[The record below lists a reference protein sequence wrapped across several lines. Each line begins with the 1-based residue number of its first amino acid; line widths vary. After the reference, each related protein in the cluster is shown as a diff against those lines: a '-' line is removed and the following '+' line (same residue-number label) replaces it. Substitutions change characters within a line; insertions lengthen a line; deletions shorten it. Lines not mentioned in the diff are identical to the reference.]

1 MEDTYYFSQGRL
13 VYTGPY
19 NKFKDD
25 DKVNTKDFATDAVA
39 DTKKNDATSTS
50 KNTTTGSVSGV
61 SGTSGV
67 IYKILNFQLY
77 NRSVL
82 RYKL

>member
-19 NKFKDD
+19 TKFKDD
-25 DKVNTKDFATDAVA
+25 DKVNTKDFATDA
-39 DTKKNDATSTS
+39 KKNNATSTS
-50 KNTTTGSVSGV
+50 KNTTAGGTGGA
-61 SGTSGV
+61 SGTGGV
-67 IYKILNFQLY
+67 LYKILNFQLY
-77 NRSVL
+77 NKSVL

>member
-19 NKFKDD
+19 TKFKDD
-25 DKVNTKDFATDAVA
+25 DKVNTKDFATDAAA
-39 DTKKNDATSTS
+39 DTKKNNATSTS
-50 KNTTTGSVSGV
+50 KNTTAGGTNGV
-61 SGTSGV
+61 L
-67 IYKILNFQLY
+67 YKILNFQLY
-77 NRSVL
+77 NKSVL

>member
-19 NKFKDD
+19 TKFKDD
-25 DKVNTKDFATDAVA
+25 DKVNTKDFATDAA
-39 DTKKNDATSTS
+39 TDTKKN
-50 KNTTTGSVSGV
+50 TTAGGTNGASGA
-61 SGTSGV
+61 GGV
-67 IYKILNFQLY
+67 LYKIMNFQLY
-77 NRSVL
+77 NKSVL

>member
-25 DKVNTKDFATDAVA
+25 DKVNTKDFATDAMT
-39 DTKKNDATSTS
+39 DTKKNNATSTS
-50 KNTTTGSVSGV
+50 KNTTTGSVSG
-61 SGTSGV
+61 SSGV
-67 IYKILNFQLY
+67 LYKILNFQLY
-77 NRSVL
+77 NKSVL

>member
-19 NKFKDD
+19 TKFKDD
-25 DKVNTKDFATDAVA
+25 DKVNTKDFATDA
-39 DTKKNDATSTS
+39 KKNNATSTS
-50 KNTTTGSVSGV
+50 KNTTAGGASGA
-61 SGTSGV
+61 GGV
-67 IYKILNFQLY
+67 LYKILNFQLY
-77 NRSVL
+77 NKSVL

>member
-19 NKFKDD
+19 NKLKDD
-25 DKVNTKDFATDAVA
+25 DKVNTKDFATDAMT
-39 DTKKNDATSTS
+39 DTKKNNATSTS
-50 KNTTTGSVSGV
+50 KNTTTGSVSG
-61 SGTSGV
+61 SSGV
-67 IYKILNFQLY
+67 LYKILNFQLY
-77 NRSVL
+77 NKSVL

>member
-19 NKFKDD
+19 TKFKDD
-25 DKVNTKDFATDAVA
+25 DKVNTKDFATDVLT
-39 DTKKNDATSTS
+39 DTKKNNETSTS
-50 KNTTTGSVSGV
+50 KNTTAGGAGGV
-61 SGTSGV
+61 L
-67 IYKILNFQLY
+67 YKIMNFQLY
-77 NRSVL
+77 NKSVL

>member
-50 KNTTTGSVSGV
+50 KNTTTGSVSG
-61 SGTSGV
+61 SSGV
-67 IYKILNFQLY
+67 LYKILNFQLY
-77 NRSVL
+77 NKSVL

>member
-19 NKFKDD
+19 TKFKDD
-25 DKVNTKDFATDAVA
+25 DKVNTKDFATDA
-39 DTKKNDATSTS
+39 KKNDATSTS
-50 KNTTTGSVSGV
+50 KNTTAGGAGGV
-61 SGTSGV
+61 L
-67 IYKILNFQLY
+67 YKILNFQLY
-77 NRSVL
+77 NKSVL

>member
-25 DKVNTKDFATDAVA
+25 DKVNTKDFATDAMT
-39 DTKKNDATSTS
+39 DTKKNNAASTS
-50 KNTTTGSVSGV
+50 KNTTTGSVSG
-61 SGTSGV
+61 SSGV
-67 IYKILNFQLY
+67 LYKILNFQLY
-77 NRSVL
+77 NKSVL